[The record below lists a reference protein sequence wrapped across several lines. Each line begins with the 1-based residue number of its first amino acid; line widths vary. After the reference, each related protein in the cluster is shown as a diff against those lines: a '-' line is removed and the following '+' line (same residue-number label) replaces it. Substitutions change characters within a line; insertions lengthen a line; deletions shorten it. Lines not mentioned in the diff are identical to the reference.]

1 MKLSQTPPIHC
12 HIDIKGVFESMKKSH
27 VLPIALLALVSIGAI
42 TVEKSISSR
51 ITTRVYEVMPRATN
65 VTASVPLFDL
75 PGNVVG
81 DSIKSVHIDIG
92 EYQLKEST
100 FKPSLAIDARD
111 ISKSKPNLIGNL
123 DVTATISAATI
134 TQLVDFSDAQI
145 VGNTLQV
152 SVGSGGLGTAILVPK
167 YSGNQI
173 YFELQ
178 GVSLFGNEIPADSLP
193 ADIKDQIKSKSVRT
207 LKAPQGMS
215 VKSISLSN
223 EGLALTMHG
232 KNFRPTNLGSTF

>member
-1 MKLSQTPPIHC
+1 
-12 HIDIKGVFESMKKSH
+12 MKKSR

-42 TVEKSISSR
+42 SVEKSISSR
-51 ITTRVYEVMPRATN
+51 ITTRVYEVMPRATD

-111 ISKSKPNLIGNL
+111 ISKSKPNLIGTL

-134 TQLVDFSDAQI
+134 TQLAEFSDAQI

-178 GVSLFGNEIPADSLP
+178 GVSLFGSEIPADSLP
-193 ADIKDQIKSKSVRT
+193 AEIKDQIKSKSVRT

-215 VKSISLSN
+215 VKSISLSS
-223 EGLALTMHG
+223 EGLALTMQG

>member
-1 MKLSQTPPIHC
+1 
-12 HIDIKGVFESMKKSH
+12 MKKSRII
-27 VLPIALLALVSIGAI
+27 PIALVAVLATGAI
-42 TVEKSISSR
+42 TVEKTISSR
-51 ITTRVYEVMPRATN
+51 ITTRVYEVMPRASD

-75 PGNVVG
+75 PGNIVG
-81 DSIKSVHIDIG
+81 DTIKSVHIDIG

-100 FKPSLAIDARD
+100 FKPSLAIDAYD
-111 ISKSKPNLIGNL
+111 ISKTTPNMIGTL
-123 DVTATISAATI
+123 DVTATIPTATI
-134 TQLVDFSDAQI
+134 MQLTDFSDAQI

-193 ADIKDQIKSKSVRT
+193 AEIKEQIKSKSVRT
-207 LKAPQGMS
+207 LSPPEGMS
-215 VKSISLSN
+215 VKSISLNSQ
-223 EGLALTMHG
+223 GLALMMHG
-232 KNFRPTNLGSTF
+232 TNFRPSNLGSTF

>member
-1 MKLSQTPPIHC
+1 
-12 HIDIKGVFESMKKSH
+12 MKKSR
-27 VLPIALLALVSIGAI
+27 VLPIALLAFISIGAI
-42 TVEKSISSR
+42 SVEKSISSR
-51 ITTRVYEVMPRATN
+51 ITTRVYEVMPRATD

-111 ISKSKPNLIGNL
+111 ISKSKPNLIGTL

-134 TQLVDFSDAQI
+134 TQLADFSDAQI

-152 SVGSGGLGTAILVPK
+152 SVGSGGLGRAILVPK
-167 YSGNQI
+167 YSGKQI

-178 GVSLFGNEIPADSLP
+178 GVSLFGSEIPADSLP
-193 ADIKDQIKSKSVRT
+193 AEIKDQIKSKSVRT
-207 LKAPQGMS
+207 LKAAQGMS
-215 VKSISLSN
+215 VKSISLSS
-223 EGLALTMHG
+223 EGLALTMQG

>member
-1 MKLSQTPPIHC
+1 
-12 HIDIKGVFESMKKSH
+12 MKKSRIIA
-27 VLPIALLALVSIGAI
+27 IALVVVLATGAI
-42 TVEKSISSR
+42 TVEKTISSR
-51 ITTRVYEVMPRATN
+51 ITTRVYEVMPRASD

-75 PGNVVG
+75 PGNIVG
-81 DSIKSVHIDIG
+81 DSIKSVHINVA

-100 FKPSLAIDARD
+100 FKPSLAIHARN
-111 ISKSKPNLIGNL
+111 ISKAQPNLIGTL
-123 DVTATISAATI
+123 DVTATIPAATI
-134 TQLVDFSDAQI
+134 TQLADFSDAQI

-193 ADIKDQIKSKSVRT
+193 AEIKDQIKSKSVRT

-215 VKSISLSN
+215 VKSISLSS

-232 KNFRPTNLGSTF
+232 MNFRPSNLGSTF

>member
-1 MKLSQTPPIHC
+1 MN
-12 HIDIKGVFESMKKSH
+12 KSR
-27 VLPIALLALVSIGAI
+27 VLPIALLAFVSIGAI

-51 ITTRVYEVMPRATN
+51 ITTRVYEVMPRATD

-75 PGNVVG
+75 PGNIVG

-111 ISKSKPNLIGNL
+111 ISKAQPNLIGSL

-134 TQLVDFSDAQI
+134 TQLTDFSDAQI

-178 GVSLFGNEIPADSLP
+178 GVSIFGSEVPADSLP
-193 ADIKDQIKSKSVRT
+193 AEIKDQIKSKSVRT
-207 LKAPQGMS
+207 LNAPQGMS
-215 VKSISLSN
+215 VKSISLSS

-232 KNFRPTNLGSTF
+232 KNFRPANLGSTF

>member
-1 MKLSQTPPIHC
+1 
-12 HIDIKGVFESMKKSH
+12 MKKSRII
-27 VLPIALLALVSIGAI
+27 PIALVAVLATGAI
-42 TVEKSISSR
+42 TVEKTISSR
-51 ITTRVYEVMPRATN
+51 IATRVYEVMPRATG

-75 PGNVVG
+75 PGNMVG
-81 DSIKSVHIDIG
+81 DSIKSVHINVG

-100 FKPSLAIDARD
+100 LKPSLAIHARN
-111 ISKSKPNLIGNL
+111 ISKSQSNLIGAL
-123 DVTATISAATI
+123 DVTATIPAATI
-134 TQLVDFSDAQI
+134 TQLADFSDAQI

-193 ADIKDQIKSKSVRT
+193 AEIKDQIKSKSVRT

-215 VKSISLSN
+215 VKSISLSS

-232 KNFRPTNLGSTF
+232 TNFRPAKLGSTF

>member
-1 MKLSQTPPIHC
+1 
-12 HIDIKGVFESMKKSH
+12 MKKSRII
-27 VLPIALLALVSIGAI
+27 PIALVAVLATGAI
-42 TVEKSISSR
+42 TVEKTISSR
-51 ITTRVYEVMPRATN
+51 ITTQVYEVMPRASD

-75 PGNVVG
+75 PGNIVG
-81 DSIKSVHIDIG
+81 DSIKSVHIDIA
-92 EYQLKEST
+92 EYQLKESS
-100 FKPSLAIDARD
+100 FKPSLAIDAYD
-111 ISKSKPNLIGNL
+111 ISKTTPNVIGTL
-123 DVTATISAATI
+123 DVTATIPTATI
-134 TQLVDFSDAQI
+134 MQLTDFSDAQI

-193 ADIKDQIKSKSVRT
+193 AEIKDQIKSKSVRT

-215 VKSISLSN
+215 VKSISLSS

-232 KNFRPTNLGSTF
+232 TNFRPAKLGSTF

>member
-1 MKLSQTPPIHC
+1 
-12 HIDIKGVFESMKKSH
+12 MKKSRII
-27 VLPIALLALVSIGAI
+27 PIALVAVLATGAI

-51 ITTRVYEVMPRATN
+51 ISTRVYEVMPRATG

-81 DSIKSVHIDIG
+81 DSIKSVHINVG

-100 FKPSLAIDARD
+100 LKPSLAIHARN
-111 ISKSKPNLIGNL
+111 ISKAQPNLIGAL
-123 DVTATISAATI
+123 DVTATIPAATI
-134 TQLVDFSDAQI
+134 TQLADFNDAQI

-193 ADIKDQIKSKSVRT
+193 AEIKDQIKSKSVRT
-207 LKAPQGMS
+207 LKAPQGMR
-215 VKSISLSN
+215 VKSISLSSD
-223 EGLALTMHG
+223 GLALTMYG
-232 KNFRPTNLGSTF
+232 KNIRPTKISSTF

>member
-1 MKLSQTPPIHC
+1 
-12 HIDIKGVFESMKKSH
+12 MKKSR
-27 VLPIALLALVSIGAI
+27 VLPIALLAFISIGAI
-42 TVEKSISSR
+42 SVEKSISSR
-51 ITTRVYEVMPRATN
+51 ITTRVYEVMPRATD

-81 DSIKSVHIDIG
+81 DSIKSIHIDIG

-111 ISKSKPNLIGNL
+111 ISKSKPNLIGTL

-134 TQLVDFSDAQI
+134 TQLTDFSDAQI

-178 GVSLFGNEIPADSLP
+178 GVSIFGSEIPADSLP

-207 LKAPQGMS
+207 LNAPQGMS
-215 VKSISLSN
+215 VKSISLST

>member
-1 MKLSQTPPIHC
+1 
-12 HIDIKGVFESMKKSH
+12 MKKSR
-27 VLPIALLALVSIGAI
+27 VIPIALVAVLATSAIGI
-42 TVEKSISSR
+42 EKSISSH
-51 ITTRVYEVMPRATN
+51 ITTRVYEVMPRATD
-65 VTASVPLFDL
+65 VTASVPLFDI
-75 PGNVVG
+75 PGNIVG
-81 DSIKSVHIDIG
+81 DSIKSVHINVG
-92 EYQLKEST
+92 QYRLKEST

-111 ISKSKPNLIGNL
+111 ISKSEPNLIGTL

-134 TQLVDFSDAQI
+134 TQLTDFNDAQI

-173 YFELQ
+173 FFELQ

-193 ADIKDQIKSKSVRT
+193 AEIKDQIKSKSVRT

-223 EGLALTMHG
+223 VGLALTMHG
-232 KNFRPTNLGSTF
+232 KNFRPANLGSTF

>member
-1 MKLSQTPPIHC
+1 
-12 HIDIKGVFESMKKSH
+12 MKKSR
-27 VLPIALLALVSIGAI
+27 VLPIVLLALLSIGAI

-51 ITTRVYEVMPRATN
+51 ITTRVYEVMPRATD

-75 PGNVVG
+75 PGNIVG
-81 DSIKSVHIDIG
+81 DSIKSVHINVG
-92 EYQLKEST
+92 EYQLKDSS

-111 ISKSKPNLIGNL
+111 ISKAQPNLIGSL
-123 DVTATISAATI
+123 DVTATISATTI
-134 TQLVDFSDAQI
+134 TQLTDFSDAQI

-178 GVSLFGNEIPADSLP
+178 GVSIFGSEVPADSLP
-193 ADIKDQIKSKSVRT
+193 AEIKDQIKSKSVRT
-207 LKAPQGMS
+207 LNAPQGMS
-215 VKSISLSN
+215 VKSISLSS

-232 KNFRPTNLGSTF
+232 KNFQPSNLGSTF

>member
-1 MKLSQTPPIHC
+1 
-12 HIDIKGVFESMKKSH
+12 MKKSR
-27 VLPIALLALVSIGAI
+27 VLPIALLALLSIGAI

-51 ITTRVYEVMPRATN
+51 ITTRVYEVMPRATD

-75 PGNVVG
+75 PGNIVG
-81 DSIKSVHIDIG
+81 DSIKSVHINVG
-92 EYQLKEST
+92 EYQLKESS

-111 ISKSKPNLIGNL
+111 ISKAQPNLIGSL

-134 TQLVDFSDAQI
+134 TQLTDFSDAQI

-178 GVSLFGNEIPADSLP
+178 GVSIFGSEVPADSLP
-193 ADIKDQIKSKSVRT
+193 AEIKDQIKSKSVRT
-207 LKAPQGMS
+207 FSAPQGMS
-215 VKSISLSN
+215 VKSISLSS

-232 KNFRPTNLGSTF
+232 KNFRPSNLGSTF